1 MNTKIIT
8 LLTLFAALALGYF
21 FGKKSGGDAA
31 PMASDSEQEI
41 LYWVAP
47 MDSNF
52 RRDQPGKSPM
62 GMDLVPVYAGGQSTD
77 EFSVS
82 ISASTTQN
90 LGVRTGEAVIK
101 PWLDVI
107 SAVGEIAWDGSK
119 INKVY
124 ARAEGWLE
132 TLNLNSVGQQLLT
145 GESLYGLYAPQLVT
159 AQEEYLQALRSG
171 NPGQIS
177 NSRRRLLALGLTTQ
191 QVKQLKQ
198 RRKADRLIEQRVDQ
212 SSVVLSLEVAAGSY
226 VTPKTEIA
234 TLVNTD
240 SVWVEAY
247 LPESD
252 AALVSIGDPLSV
264 SVPAYPQENVDARVD
279 YVYPELDKATRTV
292 KVRAVIDNEDSR
304 YKAGMF
310 ARMHIKASQPNAL
323 QVPSESIIRM
333 RDGNR
338 VVVANGDGLFTVKP
352 VRLGAESATSVVVLD
367 GLQAGDRIVTSGQFL
382 LDAEAN
388 GQQALTRLNSLKTAE
403 ANATILGFP
412 QRGQIRLQHEPI
424 ESLGWPSMNMVF
436 AVSKSINLMPFNKQ
450 DRVSIRISER
460 LDGDWVMTAITPVV
474 TDQPAMDMPMNHE
487 AMQHD

>member
-8 LLTLFAALALGYF
+8 LLALFAAVALGYF
-21 FGKKSGGDAA
+21 LGKGSGQDST
-31 PMASDSEQEI
+31 PMAIDSEQEI

-90 LGVRTGEAVIK
+90 LGVKTDEAVIK
-101 PWLDVI
+101 PWVNAI
-107 SAVGEIAWDGSK
+107 SAVGEITWDGSQ

-124 ARAEGWLE
+124 ARADGWLE
-132 TLNLNSVGQQLLT
+132 TLNLNSIGQQLNA
-145 GESLYGLYAPQLVT
+145 GDSLYGLYAPQLVT
-159 AQEEYLQALRSG
+159 AQEEYLQALSSG
-171 NPGQIS
+171 SASQTN
-177 NSRRRLLALGLTTQ
+177 NSRRRLLSLGLSTTQ
-191 QVKQLKQ
+191 VEQLKQ
-198 RRKADRLIEQRVDQ
+198 RRKTQRLVDQ
-212 SSVVLSLEVAAGSY
+212 RAERPSVVLSLEVATGSY

-247 LPESD
+247 LSESD
-252 AALVSIGDPLSV
+252 ASLISIGDPLSV
-264 SVPAYPQENVDARVD
+264 SIPAYPQISVDARVD
-279 YVYPELDKATRTV
+279 YVYPELDRTTRTV
-292 KVRAVIDNEDSR
+292 KVRAVINNPDGR

-310 ARMHIKASQPNAL
+310 ARLDIKASHAAAL
-323 QVPSESIIRM
+323 QVPSQSIIRM

-338 VVVANGDGLFTVKP
+338 VVVANGDGLFSVKP
-352 VRLGAESATSVVVLD
+352 VRLGAESANSVIVLD
-367 GLQAGDRIVTSGQFL
+367 GLEAGDRIVTSGQFL

-403 ANATILGFP
+403 GSATILGFP
-412 QRGQIRLQHEPI
+412 QRGQIRLQHDPI
-424 ESLGWPSMNMVF
+424 PSLGWPSMNMVF
-436 AVSKSINLMPFNKQ
+436 AVSNSVNLMLLNKE
-450 DRVSIRISER
+450 DRVNIHISEL
-460 LDGDWVMTAITPVV
+460 LDGGWTV
-474 TDQPAMDMPMNHE
+474 TSIEPLTDDQPPMDMPMNHE
-487 AMQHD
+487 GMQHD